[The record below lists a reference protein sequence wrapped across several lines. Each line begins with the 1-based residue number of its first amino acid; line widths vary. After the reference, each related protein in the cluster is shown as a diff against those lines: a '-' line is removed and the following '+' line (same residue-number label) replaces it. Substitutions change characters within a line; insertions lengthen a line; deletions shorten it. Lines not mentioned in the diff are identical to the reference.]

1 MATAIQSALVGQ
13 KKPKQALDDAQARIS
28 QIMKA

>member
-13 KKPKQALDDAQARIS
+13 ANPADALAEAQKKIDKIL
-28 QIMKA
+28 KG

>member
-13 KKPKQALDDAQARIS
+13 ATPADALAEAQKKIDKILAG
-28 QIMKA
+28 